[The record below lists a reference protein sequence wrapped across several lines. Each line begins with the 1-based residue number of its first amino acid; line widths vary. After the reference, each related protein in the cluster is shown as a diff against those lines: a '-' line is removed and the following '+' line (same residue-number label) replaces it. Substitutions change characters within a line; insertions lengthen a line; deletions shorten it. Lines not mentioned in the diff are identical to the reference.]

1 MTVRLEDI
9 LFTQGFGTRHECS
22 GLISLGR
29 VTFDGVL
36 STDPDSEVNPQGKV
50 FSVEGTAWPYHEKAV
65 IVLNKPAGYECS
77 QKPTHHPSVMT
88 LLPPPLRRRGVQ
100 PVGRLDA
107 DTTGLLLLT
116 DDGALLHRLTHP
128 KKHVPKTYV
137 ARCAEDVSPAMCKKL
152 TKGVLLDG
160 EKDLTRAAS
169 CEITDSRTVR
179 LVITSGKYHQVKRMI
194 AAAGNRVEALQ
205 RTMFGAFDLP
215 ATLIPGAWDWL
226 NADELALVQ
235 KKQ

>member
-1 MTVRLEDI
+1 MRLEDI

-22 GLISLGR
+22 GLVSLGR

-116 DDGALLHRLTHP
+116 DDGARCTRLRTP
-128 KKHVPKTYV
+128 KARPKTYV
-137 ARCAEDVSPAMCKKL
+137 AAVQKMCSPAMCKNSPKGCFL
-152 TKGVLLDG
+152 T
-160 EKDLTRAAS
+160 EKKTLPGRRAVR
-169 CEITDSRTVR
+169 SRT
-179 LVITSGKYHQVKRMI
+179 
-194 AAAGNRVEALQ
+194 AAR
-205 RTMFGAFDLP
+205 
-215 ATLIPGAWDWL
+215 
-226 NADELALVQ
+226 
-235 KKQ
+235 

>member
-1 MTVRLEDI
+1 MRLEDI

-128 KKHVPKTYV
+128 KSTFRKPMLPAVQKMCRRLCVKNSPKGCFLT
-137 ARCAEDVSPAMCKKL
+137 EKKTL
-152 TKGVLLDG
+152 PGR
-160 EKDLTRAAS
+160 RAVR
-169 CEITDSRTVR
+169 SRT
-179 LVITSGKYHQVKRMI
+179 
-194 AAAGNRVEALQ
+194 AAR
-205 RTMFGAFDLP
+205 
-215 ATLIPGAWDWL
+215 
-226 NADELALVQ
+226 
-235 KKQ
+235 

>member
-1 MTVRLEDI
+1 MRLEDI
-9 LFTQGFGTRHECS
+9 LFTQGFGTRHECR

-29 VTFDGVL
+29 VTFNGVL

-65 IVLNKPAGYECS
+65 IVLNKPVGYECS

-137 ARCAEDVSPAMCKKL
+137 ARCAEDVSPAMCKNSPKGCFL
-152 TKGVLLDG
+152 T
-160 EKDLTRAAS
+160 EKKTLPGRRAVR
-169 CEITDSRTVR
+169 SRT
-179 LVITSGKYHQVKRMI
+179 
-194 AAAGNRVEALQ
+194 AAR
-205 RTMFGAFDLP
+205 
-215 ATLIPGAWDWL
+215 
-226 NADELALVQ
+226 
-235 KKQ
+235 

>member
-1 MTVRLEDI
+1 M
-9 LFTQGFGTRHECS
+9 
-22 GLISLGR
+22 
-29 VTFDGVL
+29 
-36 STDPDSEVNPQGKV
+36 
-50 FSVEGTAWPYHEKAV
+50 
-65 IVLNKPAGYECS
+65 
-77 QKPTHHPSVMT
+77 
-88 LLPPPLRRRGVQ
+88 
-100 PVGRLDA
+100 
-107 DTTGLLLLT
+107 
-116 DDGALLHRLTHP
+116 
-128 KKHVPKTYV
+128 
-137 ARCAEDVSPAMCKKL
+137 
-152 TKGVLLDG
+152 LLDG